1 MKQVKRILLVMF
13 FTMIFLTVTSYGA
26 NLTVSSDKAT
36 LEIGQTAKIVIT
48 GTGITGKVTIASSNS
63 GVVTVNQSSIWI
75 ENGSIT
81 VEATAKGAGSATVK
95 ITPVDIADSTTGEAL
110 SLGAKSVSLTVNA
123 SEEQPN
129 NSNNTNN
136 SSNST
141 NNTNNNG
148 NSTNNS
154 SNNSSNST
162 NNSGNSNNVNNSSNN
177 SNENNNNTKPVTPT
191 ETVKSSNAN
200 LSNLGIKPNDF
211 KGFKPAN
218 TSYTTSV
225 PNEVETVEV
234 YANKGDTKQT
244 ITGTGKKSLN
254 EGSNKFT
261 ITVTAED
268 GTKKDYTITVI
279 RLAKEEINN
288 PNVEQAPQVNV
299 ALSSLSIEG
308 VAINQAFSPEKTE
321 YTAVANVEV
330 EKLQVKAIANISDAE
345 INIAGAEELT
355 DGENIVTIRVK
366 SSDGSSEKVYTIK
379 VTMEGKTEENEE
391 NEIQTIVGA
400 TQNNNGTGG
409 DAISIEKILFC
420 IGIGVVAFLGA
431 IFAFIRYK
439 KDTKDVVEAAEIDF
453 IGDISAK
460 DAIKDATYAT
470 SKLVGTN
477 MELAEEETTFVKR
490 KGRHF

>member
-1 MKQVKRILLVMF
+1 MKQVKQILLVMF

-48 GTGITGKVTIASSNS
+48 GTGITGRVTIASSNS
-63 GVVTVNQSSIWI
+63 GVITVNQSSIWI
-75 ENGSIT
+75 ENSSIT

-95 ITPVDIADSTTGEAL
+95 ITPVDISDSVTSDAL
-110 SLGAKSVSLTVNA
+110 SLGVKSVSLTVNA
-123 SEEQPN
+123 SEQQPN

-154 SNNSSNST
+154 T
-162 NNSGNSNNVNNSSNN
+162 NNSGNSNNVDNSSNN

-261 ITVTAED
+261 VTVTAED

-308 VAINQAFSPEKTE
+308 VAINEAFSPEKTE

-355 DGENIVTIRVK
+355 DGENLVTIRVK

-379 VTMEGKTEENEE
+379 VTKEDKIEETEKNEE

-420 IGIGVVAFLGA
+420 IGIGVIAFLGA

-439 KDTKDVVEAAEIDF
+439 KDTKDVVEATEIDF

>member
-1 MKQVKRILLVMF
+1 MKQVKQILLVMF
-13 FTMIFLTVTSYGA
+13 FTIIFLTVTSYGA

-63 GVVTVNQSSIWI
+63 GVITVNKSSIWI

-123 SEEQPN
+123 SEQQPN

-154 SNNSSNST
+154 SN
-162 NNSGNSNNVNNSSNN
+162 SGNSNNVDNSSNN

-261 ITVTAED
+261 VTVTAED

-288 PNVEQAPQVNV
+288 PNVEQSPQVNV

-308 VAINQAFSPEKTE
+308 VALNEAFYPEKTE

-379 VTMEGKTEENEE
+379 VTKEDKIEETEKNEE

-439 KDTKDVVEAAEIDF
+439 KDTKDVVEATEIDF